1 MATQGVGIWRIIP
14 DSAVLSN
21 RLSSLYV
28 GYEGGVTHDHASYA
42 YDAFRGVVCRSLF
55 QRKQGSVPLA
65 PY

>member
-28 GYEGGVTHDHASYA
+28 GYEGDVTRAHGSYA
-42 YDAFRGVVCRSLF
+42 YDASRGVVYCSLF
-55 QRKQGSVPLA
+55 ERKQGSVPLA